1 MTIPNCPLSLV
12 FPTTYIQPRM
22 SSIVY
27 YITGHGFGHA
37 VRSNQVI
44 RSLRKARPDLR
55 IHVRTSAPSWLFHD
69 SVIYHPQSI
78 DVGIRQL
85 DSLSMGLVDTLE
97 ACRVLHQRFPK
108 LIDQEVEF
116 IKSEQ
121 IRLVIGDIPPL
132 CFEIAARA
140 LVPSV
145 AITNFSWDII
155 YRAYL
160 REYPDFLP
168 VVEEIES
175 FYNKAGLALTLPY
188 PCDLNVF
195 PRREP
200 IPWVA
205 RFSSLSKNQARAK
218 FKLPASAT
226 IILLSFGGLGLERL
240 PWGKLRRLSEYF
252 FVATGKADI
261 SEDNLLV
268 LPDEQPHYEDL
279 VRAVDVIVTKPG
291 YGIVA
296 DAIAHRLPMLYTD
309 RGEFP
314 EYPRLVEALRDCATA
329 EFIPQ
334 SELLSGNIAPYLQTL
349 LQKPPNWPAVP
360 LNGAEVAADKIIRL
374 LDNY

>member
-1 MTIPNCPLSLV
+1 
-12 FPTTYIQPRM
+12 M

-55 IHVRTSAPSWLFHD
+55 IHVRTTAPAWLFPQPVLHH
-69 SVIYHPQSI
+69 SQSI
-78 DVGIRQL
+78 DVGIRQQ
-85 DSLSMGLVDTLE
+85 DSLAMGLAETL
-97 ACRVLHQRFPK
+97 AQCRALHNSFPK
-108 LIDQEVEF
+108 LIDQEITF
-116 IKSEQ
+116 IKSAQ
-121 IRLVIGDIPPL
+121 IKLVVGDIPPL

-140 LVPSV
+140 SVPSV
-145 AITNFSWDII
+145 AVTNFTWDVI

-168 VVEEIES
+168 VVEEIEN
-175 FYNKAGLALTLPY
+175 FYGKAALALTLPY
-188 PCDLNVF
+188 PCEMNVF
-195 PRREP
+195 PHREP
-200 IPWVA
+200 IPWLA
-205 RFSSLSKNQARAK
+205 RFSSLSKDQARAK
-218 FKLPASAT
+218 FKLPAFAT

-240 PWGKLRRLSEYF
+240 PWERIRRLREYF
-252 FVATGKADI
+252 FVATGKTEMSI
-261 SEDNLLV
+261 GNLLI
-268 LPDEQPHYEDL
+268 LPDEQRQYEDL

-360 LNGAEVAADKIIRL
+360 LNGAEVAAEKIIKL
-374 LDNY
+374 LDNG

>member
-1 MTIPNCPLSLV
+1 LI
-12 FPTTYIQPRM
+12 
-22 SSIVY
+22 SILY
-27 YITGHGFGHA
+27 YITGHGYGHA
-37 VRSNQVI
+37 VRSSQVI
-44 RSLRKARPDLR
+44 RSLISARPDLR
-55 IHVRTSAPSWLFHD
+55 IHVRTMAPSWLFHE
-69 SVIYHPQSI
+69 SVKYHRQSI
-78 DVGIRQL
+78 DVGIRQP
-85 DSLSMGLVDTLE
+85 DSLSMGLAETLE
-97 ACRVLHQRFPK
+97 ACRALHQTFPK

-121 IRLVIGDIPPL
+121 IKLVGGDVPPL
-132 CFEIAARA
+132 CFEIAARVT
-140 LVPSV
+140 VPSV
-145 AITNFSWDII
+145 AVTNFTWDII

-168 VVEEIES
+168 IVEEIEGC
-175 FYNKAGLALTLPY
+175 YRKAGLALTLPY
-188 PCDLNVF
+188 PCDMNSF

-205 RFSSLSKNQARAK
+205 RVSSLSKEQARAK

-240 PWGKLRRLSEYF
+240 PWEKLRRLGDF
-252 FVATGKADI
+252 FFIATGKTDI
-261 SEDNLLV
+261 SDDNLLV
-268 LPDEQPHYEDL
+268 LPDEQRQYEDL

-296 DAIAHRLPMLYTD
+296 DAIAHQLPMLYTD

-334 SELLSGNIAPYLQTL
+334 NELLSGNIAPYLQML
-349 LQKPPNWPAVP
+349 LDKPPNWPAVA
-360 LNGAEVAADKIIRL
+360 LNGAEVAAEKILEL
-374 LDNY
+374 LESTR

>member
-1 MTIPNCPLSLV
+1 
-12 FPTTYIQPRM
+12 M

-55 IHVRTSAPSWLFHD
+55 IHVRTMAPSWLFGDAVFH
-69 SVIYHPQSI
+69 HPQSI
-78 DVGIRQL
+78 DTGIRQS
-85 DSLSMGLVDTLE
+85 DSLTMGLAETLE
-97 ACRVLHQRFPK
+97 ACQSLRQSFPK
-108 LIDQEVEF
+108 VIGQEIEF

-279 VRAVDVIVTKPG
+279 VRAVDAIITKPG

-296 DAIAHRLPMLYTD
+296 DTIAHQLPMLYTD

-314 EYPRLVEALRDCATA
+314 EYLKLVEALRDCATA

-334 SELLSGNIAPYLQTL
+334 SELLSGNIAPYLKTL
-349 LQKPPNWPAVP
+349 LEKPPNWPAIP
-360 LNGAEVAADKIIRL
+360 LNGAQVAAEKIIRL

>member
-1 MTIPNCPLSLV
+1 
-12 FPTTYIQPRM
+12 M

-44 RSLRKARPDLR
+44 RSLKKARPDLR
-55 IHVRTSAPSWLFHD
+55 IHVRTMAPSWLFHD
-69 SVIYHPQSI
+69 SVLYHRQSI
-78 DVGIRQL
+78 DVGIRQP
-85 DSLSMGLVDTLE
+85 DSLSMGLAETLE
-97 ACRVLHQRFPK
+97 ACRALHQSFPK
-108 LIDQEVEF
+108 LVDQEVEF

-121 IRLVIGDIPPL
+121 IKLVVGDIPPL

-140 LVPSV
+140 SVPSI
-145 AITNFSWDII
+145 AITNFTWDVI

-168 VVEEIES
+168 LVEEIES
-175 FYNKAGLALTLPY
+175 FYKKTGLALTLPY
-188 PCDLNVF
+188 PCDMNVF

-200 IPWVA
+200 IPWVTRVSA
-205 RFSSLSKNQARAK
+205 LSKDQARTK

-226 IILLSFGGLGLERL
+226 IILLSFGGLRLERL
-240 PWGKLRRLSEYF
+240 PWERLRRLREYF
-252 FVATGKADI
+252 FIATGKTEATNGNVLI
-261 SEDNLLV
+261 
-268 LPDEQPHYEDL
+268 LPDVQRQYEDL

-296 DAIAHRLPMLYTD
+296 DAIAHQLPMLYTD

-314 EYPRLVEALRDCATA
+314 EYPRLVEALRDCTTA

-334 SELLSGNIAPYLQTL
+334 SELLSGNIVPYLRTL
-349 LQKPPNWPAVP
+349 LEKPQNWPAVA
-360 LNGAEVAADKIIRL
+360 LNGAQVAAEKVLEL
-374 LDNY
+374 LESAG

>member
-1 MTIPNCPLSLV
+1 
-12 FPTTYIQPRM
+12 M
-22 SSIVY
+22 SSILY

-55 IHVRTSAPSWLFHD
+55 IHVRTTAPSWLFHD
-69 SVIYHPQSI
+69 LVLYHPQSI

-97 ACRVLHQRFPK
+97 ACRVLHRSFPK

-140 LVPSV
+140 SVPSV

-175 FYNKAGLALTLPY
+175 FYSKAGLALTLPY

-205 RFSSLSKNQARAK
+205 RVSSFSKEQARAK

-226 IILLSFGGLGLERL
+226 IILLSFGGLGLERM
-240 PWGKLRRLSEYF
+240 PWERLRQLGEYF

-261 SEDNLLV
+261 SDDNLLV

-279 VRAVDVIVTKPG
+279 VGAVDLIVTKPG

-296 DAIAHRLPMLYTD
+296 DAIAHQLPMLYTD

-334 SELLSGNIAPYLQTL
+334 SELLSGSIAPYLQTL

-360 LNGAEVAADKIIRL
+360 LNGAEVAAEKIIKL
-374 LDNY
+374 LDNC

>member
-1 MTIPNCPLSLV
+1 
-12 FPTTYIQPRM
+12 M

-55 IHVRTSAPSWLFHD
+55 IHVRTTAPSWLFHD

-97 ACRVLHQRFPK
+97 ACRVLHQSFPK
-108 LIDQEVEF
+108 LIDQEVEL
-116 IKSEQ
+116 IKSE
-121 IRLVIGDIPPL
+121 RVKLVVGDIPPL

-140 LVPSV
+140 SVPSV
-145 AITNFSWDII
+145 AITNFSWDVI

-160 REYPDFLP
+160 REYLDFLP
-168 VVEEIES
+168 LIEEIES
-175 FYNKAGLALTLPY
+175 FYNKTGLALTLPY

-200 IPWVA
+200 IPWLA
-205 RFSSLSKNQARAK
+205 RFSSLSKDQARAK

-240 PWGKLRRLSEYF
+240 PWEKLRRLREYF
-252 FVATGKADI
+252 FVATGKRRYQRRE
-261 SEDNLLV
+261 S
-268 LPDEQPHYEDL
+268 
-279 VRAVDVIVTKPG
+279 PG
-291 YGIVA
+291 SPG
-296 DAIAHRLPMLYTD
+296 
-309 RGEFP
+309 
-314 EYPRLVEALRDCATA
+314 
-329 EFIPQ
+329 
-334 SELLSGNIAPYLQTL
+334 
-349 LQKPPNWPAVP
+349 
-360 LNGAEVAADKIIRL
+360 
-374 LDNY
+374 

>member
-1 MTIPNCPLSLV
+1 
-12 FPTTYIQPRM
+12 
-22 SSIVY
+22 
-27 YITGHGFGHA
+27 
-37 VRSNQVI
+37 
-44 RSLRKARPDLR
+44 
-55 IHVRTSAPSWLFHD
+55 
-69 SVIYHPQSI
+69 
-78 DVGIRQL
+78 
-85 DSLSMGLVDTLE
+85 MGLVDTLD
-97 ACRVLHQRFPK
+97 ACRVLHQSFPK
-108 LIDQEVEF
+108 LIDQEVEL
-116 IKSEQ
+116 IKSE
-121 IRLVIGDIPPL
+121 RVKLVIGDIPPL

-140 LVPSV
+140 SVLSV
-145 AITNFSWDII
+145 AITNFSWDVI

-168 VVEEIES
+168 LVEEIES

-200 IPWVA
+200 IPWLA
-205 RFSSLSKNQARAK
+205 RFSSLSKAQARTK

-240 PWGKLRRLSEYF
+240 PWEKLRRLRDYF

-261 SEDNLLV
+261 SDENLLV
-268 LPDEQPHYEDL
+268 LPDEQSQYEDL
-279 VRAVDVIVTKPG
+279 VRAVDAIVTKPG

-296 DAIAHRLPMLYTD
+296 DAIAHKLPMLYTD

-360 LNGAEVAADKIIRL
+360 LNGAEVAADKILSL
-374 LDNY
+374 LDNS

>member
-1 MTIPNCPLSLV
+1 
-12 FPTTYIQPRM
+12 M

-37 VRSNQVI
+37 VRSSQVI

-55 IHVRTSAPSWLFHD
+55 IHVRTTAPSWLFGNMVSH
-69 SVIYHPQSI
+69 HPQSI
-78 DVGIRQL
+78 DIGIRQS
-85 DSLSMGLVDTLE
+85 DSLSMGLAETLE
-97 ACRVLHQRFPK
+97 ACQSLRQSFPK

-116 IKSEQ
+116 IESE
-121 IRLVIGDIPPL
+121 RAKLVVGDIPPL

-140 LVPSV
+140 SVLSV
-145 AITNFSWDII
+145 AITNFSWDVI

-168 VVEEIES
+168 LIEEIES
-175 FYNKAGLALTLPY
+175 FYSKAELALTLPY
-188 PCDLNVF
+188 PCEMNLF
-195 PRREP
+195 PHREP

-205 RFSSLSKNQARAK
+205 RVSTLTKAQARAK

-226 IILLSFGGLGLERL
+226 IILLSFGGLGFERMPWEKL
-240 PWGKLRRLSEYF
+240 PQLREYF

-261 SEDNLLV
+261 SDGNLLV

-279 VRAVDVIVTKPG
+279 VRAADAIMTKPG

-296 DAIAHRLPMLYTD
+296 DAIAHQLPMLYTD

-314 EYPRLVEALRDCATA
+314 EYPRLVEALHDCATA

-334 SELLSGNIAPYLQTL
+334 SELLSGNIAPFLQML
-349 LQKPPNWPAVP
+349 LQKPPSWPAIS
-360 LNGAEVAADKIIRL
+360 LNGAEVAAEKIIRL

>member
-1 MTIPNCPLSLV
+1 LTIPNCPLSLV

-22 SSIVY
+22 SSIAY

-55 IHVRTSAPSWLFHD
+55 IHVRTTALSWLFDD

-97 ACRVLHQRFPK
+97 ACRVLHHSFPK

-116 IKSEQ
+116 IKSE
-121 IRLVIGDIPPL
+121 RVKLVVGDIPPL

-140 LVPSV
+140 SVPSV

-160 REYPDFLP
+160 QEYPDFLP
-168 VVEEIES
+168 LVEEIES
-175 FYNKAGLALTLPY
+175 FYSKAGLALTLPY
-188 PCDLNVF
+188 PCEMNAF

-200 IPWVA
+200 IPWVT
-205 RFSSLSKNQARAK
+205 RFSSLSKAQARTK

-240 PWGKLRRLSEYF
+240 PWEELRRLREYF

-261 SEDNLLV
+261 SNDNLLV

-279 VRAVDVIVTKPG
+279 VRAVDAIITKPG

-314 EYPRLVEALRDCATA
+314 EYPRLVEALHECATV

-360 LNGAEVAADKIIRL
+360 LNGAEVAAEKIIRL

>member
-55 IHVRTSAPSWLFHD
+55 IHVRTMAPSWLFGDAVFH
-69 SVIYHPQSI
+69 HPQSI
-78 DVGIRQL
+78 DTGIRQS
-85 DSLSMGLVDTLE
+85 DSLSMGLAETLE
-97 ACRVLHQRFPK
+97 ACQSLRQSFPK
-108 LIDQEVEF
+108 VIGQEIEF
-116 IKSEQ
+116 IKGE
-121 IRLVIGDIPPL
+121 RVKLVVGDIPPL

-140 LVPSV
+140 SVPSV
-145 AITNFSWDII
+145 AITNFSWDVI

-160 REYPDFLP
+160 QEYPDFLP
-168 VVEEIES
+168 LVEEIES
-175 FYNKAGLALTLPY
+175 FYNKARFALTLPY
-188 PCDLNVF
+188 PCDLKVF

-205 RFSSLSKNQARAK
+205 RFSSLSKAQARTK
-218 FKLPASAT
+218 FKLPVSAT

-240 PWGKLRRLSEYF
+240 PWEELRRLREYF

-261 SEDNLLV
+261 SNDNLLV

-279 VRAVDVIVTKPG
+279 VRAVDAIITKPG

-296 DAIAHRLPMLYTD
+296 DAIAHQLPMLYTD

-314 EYPRLVEALRDCATA
+314 EYPRLVEALHDCATA

-334 SELLSGNIAPYLQTL
+334 SELLSGNIAPYLKTL
-349 LQKPPNWPAVP
+349 LEKPPNWPAIP
-360 LNGAEVAADKIIRL
+360 LNGAQVAAEKIIRL

>member
-1 MTIPNCPLSLV
+1 
-12 FPTTYIQPRM
+12 
-22 SSIVY
+22 
-27 YITGHGFGHA
+27 
-37 VRSNQVI
+37 
-44 RSLRKARPDLR
+44 
-55 IHVRTSAPSWLFHD
+55 
-69 SVIYHPQSI
+69 
-78 DVGIRQL
+78 
-85 DSLSMGLVDTLE
+85 MGLVETLE
-97 ACRVLHQRFPK
+97 DCRSLQRNFPT
-108 LIDQEVEF
+108 LIEREIAF
-116 IKSEQ
+116 IKSDQ
-121 IRLVIGDIPPL
+121 IKLVVGDIPPL

-140 LVPSV
+140 SVPSV
-145 AITNFSWDII
+145 AITNFTWDVI

-160 REYPDFLP
+160 PEHPDFLP

-175 FYNKAGLALTLPY
+175 FYRKAGLILALPY
-188 PCDLNVF
+188 PCDMKIF
-195 PRREP
+195 PKRQP

-205 RFSSLSKNQARAK
+205 RVSALTKAQARAK
-218 FKLPASAT
+218 FRLPDHAT

-240 PWGKLRRLSEYF
+240 PWERLRRLRDYF

-296 DAIAHRLPMLYTD
+296 DVLAHRLPMLYTD

-334 SELLSGNIAPYLQTL
+334 SELLAGNIAPYLRTL
-349 LQKPPNWPAVP
+349 LEKPPNWPAVP
-360 LNGAEVAADKIIRL
+360 LNGADVAAEKIVTL
-374 LDNY
+374 LDNAM

>member
-55 IHVRTSAPSWLFHD
+55 IHVRTMAPSWLFGDAVFH
-69 SVIYHPQSI
+69 HPQSI
-78 DVGIRQL
+78 DIGIRQA
-85 DSLSMGLVDTLE
+85 DSLTMGLAETLE
-97 ACRVLHQRFPK
+97 ACQSLRQSFPK

-116 IKSEQ
+116 IKSE
-121 IRLVIGDIPPL
+121 RAKLVVGDIPPL

-140 LVPSV
+140 SVLSV
-145 AITNFSWDII
+145 AITNFSWDVI

-168 VVEEIES
+168 LIEEIES
-175 FYNKAGLALTLPY
+175 FYSKAELALTLPY
-188 PCDLNVF
+188 PCEMNLF
-195 PRREP
+195 PHREP

-205 RFSSLSKNQARAK
+205 RVSTLTKAQARAK

-226 IILLSFGGLGLERL
+226 IILLSFGGLGFERMPWEKL
-240 PWGKLRRLSEYF
+240 PQLREYF

-261 SEDNLLV
+261 SDGNLLV

-279 VRAVDVIVTKPG
+279 VRAADAIMTKPG

-296 DAIAHRLPMLYTD
+296 DAIAHQLPMLYTD

-314 EYPRLVEALRDCATA
+314 EYPRLVEALHDCATA

-334 SELLSGNIAPYLQTL
+334 SELLSGNIAPFLQML
-349 LQKPPNWPAVP
+349 LQKPPSWPAIS
-360 LNGAEVAADKIIRL
+360 LNGAEVAAEKIIRL

>member
-1 MTIPNCPLSLV
+1 LTIPNCPLSLV

-85 DSLSMGLVDTLE
+85 DSLSMGIAETLE
-97 ACRVLHQRFPK
+97 ACQALHRSFPR

-140 LVPSV
+140 SVPSV
-145 AITNFSWDII
+145 AITNFSWNII

-175 FYNKAGLALTLPY
+175 FYIKAGLALTLPY

-240 PWGKLRRLSEYF
+240 PWEKLRRLREYF

-314 EYPRLVEALRDCATA
+314 EYPRLVEALGDCSTA
-329 EFIPQ
+329 EYIPQ
-334 SELLSGNIAPYLQTL
+334 NELLLGNIAPYLQAL
-349 LQKPPNWPAVP
+349 LQKPPNWPTVP
-360 LNGAEVAADKIIRL
+360 LNGAEVAAEKIIRL

>member
-1 MTIPNCPLSLV
+1 MTIPNRPPRLV
-12 FPTTYIQPRM
+12 FLTTYIQPRM

-44 RSLRKARPDLR
+44 RSLRKARSDLR
-55 IHVRTSAPSWLFHD
+55 IHVRTVTPSWLFGDAVFH
-69 SVIYHPQSI
+69 HPQSI
-78 DVGIRQL
+78 DIGIRQS
-85 DSLSMGLVDTLE
+85 DSLSMGLAETLE
-97 ACRVLHQRFPK
+97 ACQSLRQSFPK
-108 LIDQEVEF
+108 LIGQEIEF
-116 IKSEQ
+116 IKSE
-121 IRLVIGDIPPL
+121 RVKLVVGDIPPL

-140 LVPSV
+140 SVPSV
-145 AITNFSWDII
+145 AITNFSWDVI

-160 REYPDFLP
+160 QEYPDFLP
-168 VVEEIES
+168 LVEEIES

-188 PCDLNVF
+188 PCEMKVF

-205 RFSSLSKNQARAK
+205 RFSSLSKAQARTK

-226 IILLSFGGLGLERL
+226 IILLSFGGLGLERM
-240 PWGKLRRLSEYF
+240 PWEKLRRLREYF

-261 SEDNLLV
+261 SDANLLV
-268 LPDEQPHYEDL
+268 LPDEQPQYEDL
-279 VRAVDVIVTKPG
+279 VRAVDAIVTKPG

-296 DAIAHRLPMLYTD
+296 DTIAHRLPMLYTD

-334 SELLSGNIAPYLQTL
+334 SELLSGNIAPYLKTL
-349 LQKPPNWPAVP
+349 LEKPPNWPAVP
-360 LNGAEVAADKIIRL
+360 LNGAEVAAEKIIRL

>member
-1 MTIPNCPLSLV
+1 
-12 FPTTYIQPRM
+12 M

-37 VRSNQVI
+37 VRSSQVI
-44 RSLRKARPDLR
+44 RSLIKARPDLR
-55 IHVRTSAPSWLFHD
+55 IHVRTTAPSWLFRD

-85 DSLSMGLVDTLE
+85 DSLSMGIAETLE
-97 ACRVLHQRFPK
+97 ACQALHRSFLR
-108 LIDQEVEF
+108 LIDQEVQF
-116 IKSEQ
+116 FKSEQ

-140 LVPSV
+140 SVPSV
-145 AITNFSWDII
+145 AITNFSWDVI

-168 VVEEIES
+168 VLEEIES

-188 PCDLNVF
+188 PCEMNVF

-205 RFSSLSKNQARAK
+205 RFSSLSKAQARAK

-226 IILLSFGGLGLERL
+226 LILLSFGGLGLERL
-240 PWGKLRRLSEYF
+240 PWERLGRLRDYF
-252 FVATGKADI
+252 FIATGKTDI
-261 SEDNLLV
+261 RESNLLV

-279 VRAVDVIVTKPG
+279 VRAVDAIVTKPG

-296 DAIAHRLPMLYTD
+296 DTIAHQLPMLYTD

-314 EYPRLVEALRDCATA
+314 EYPRLVEALGDCSTA
-329 EFIPQ
+329 AYIPQ
-334 SELLSGNIAPYLQTL
+334 SELLSGNIAPYLQAL
-349 LQKPPNWPAVP
+349 FQKPLNWPTVP
-360 LNGAEVAADKIIRL
+360 LNGADVAAEKIIRL

>member
-1 MTIPNCPLSLV
+1 
-12 FPTTYIQPRM
+12 M

-55 IHVRTSAPSWLFHD
+55 IHVRTMAPSWLFGDAVFH
-69 SVIYHPQSI
+69 HPQSI
-78 DVGIRQL
+78 DIGIRQS
-85 DSLSMGLVDTLE
+85 DSLSMGLAETLE
-97 ACRVLHQRFPK
+97 ACQSLRQSFPK
-108 LIDQEVEF
+108 LIGQESNF

-121 IRLVIGDIPPL
+121 IKLIVGDIPPL

-140 LVPSV
+140 SVPSV

-195 PRREP
+195 SRREP

-240 PWGKLRRLSEYF
+240 PWEKLRRLSEYF

-279 VRAVDVIVTKPG
+279 VRAVDAIVTTPG

-296 DAIAHRLPMLYTD
+296 DAIAHRLP
-309 RGEFP
+309 
-314 EYPRLVEALRDCATA
+314 
-329 EFIPQ
+329 
-334 SELLSGNIAPYLQTL
+334 
-349 LQKPPNWPAVP
+349 
-360 LNGAEVAADKIIRL
+360 
-374 LDNY
+374 

>member
-1 MTIPNCPLSLV
+1 
-12 FPTTYIQPRM
+12 M

-55 IHVRTSAPSWLFHD
+55 IQVRTTAPSWLFHD

-78 DVGIRQL
+78 DVGIRQP
-85 DSLSMGLVDTLE
+85 DSLSMGLAETLE
-97 ACRVLHQRFPK
+97 ACQSLRQSIPK
-108 LIDQEVEF
+108 LINQEIEF
-116 IKSEQ
+116 IQSK
-121 IRLVIGDIPPL
+121 RVKLVAGDIPPL

-140 LVPSV
+140 SVLSV
-145 AITNFSWDII
+145 AITNFTWDVI

-168 VVEEIES
+168 LVEEIES

-188 PCDLNVF
+188 PCEMNVF

-200 IPWVA
+200 IPWLA
-205 RFSSLSKNQARAK
+205 RFSSLSKDQARTK

-226 IILLSFGGLGLERL
+226 IILLSFGGLGLERM
-240 PWGKLRRLSEYF
+240 PWEKLRRLREYF
-252 FVATGKADI
+252 FVATGKAYMSDGH
-261 SEDNLLV
+261 LLV

-279 VRAVDVIVTKPG
+279 VRAADAIVTKPG

-296 DAIAHRLPMLYTD
+296 DAIAHQLPMLYTD

-314 EYPRLVEALRDCATA
+314 EYPKLVEALHDCATA

-360 LNGAEVAADKIIRL
+360 LNGAEVAAEKIIRL